1 MALVQRNGSK
11 RVQELTAAINIIP
24 NTWGLI
30 NQIGL
35 FNNEYKTQKN
45 ILVPRYTES
54 DFLLKDKNWDD
65 GTNTLVEGTKDELPL
80 KIPHF
85 PVKDA
90 ILPQDIDGVANW
102 NDVATGLDLE
112 TVANVRLR
120 KMERIRRSFGNVLEY
135 ARAKVITTGDVYSPN
150 GTLRTSYGD
159 TYNWYQ
165 EFGVTRE
172 EVDIDF
178 TNQAKDPKQELD
190 AVADLVDDGFKSGE
204 TIEQYIVLCS
214 PEFFD
219 ALTNHPYVKDSVKY
233 IDFAGISKE
242 LLIGTLGDGGLGA
255 KYQVFPYGRMLYV
268 RYHGSIGGER
278 FIPEGKAY
286 ALPRAYNM
294 FRTYFAPEQTF
305 TSINSMANDVYW
317 YETVNKRGTRIDIE
331 AESNFLNFV
340 SNPLAIVQMTMV

>member
-1 MALVQRNGSK
+1 MTLVQRDGSK
-11 RVQELTAAINIIP
+11 KVQELTAAINVIP

-30 NQIGL
+30 NRMGL
-35 FNNEYKTQKN
+35 FKHEYKTQKN

-54 DFLLKDKNWDD
+54 DFLLGDKNWDE
-65 GTNTLVEGTKDELPL
+65 GANTLVDGKRDELPL
-80 KIPHF
+80 KVPHF

-90 ILPQDIDGVANW
+90 ILPNDVDGVASW
-102 NDVATGLDLE
+102 SDVVNGLELE

-120 KMERIRRSFGNVLEY
+120 KMSSIRRTFANTLEL

-150 GTLRTSYGD
+150 GTLRTSYGN

-165 EFGVTRE
+165 EFGVARE

-178 TNQAKDPKQELD
+178 SNAAKDPKQELD
-190 AVADLVDDGFKSGE
+190 AVADLVDDGFVSGE

-242 LLIGTLGDGGLGA
+242 LLIGSLGDGGLGA

-268 RYHGSIGGER
+268 RYHGAIGGER
-278 FIPEGKAY
+278 FIPENKAY
-286 ALPRAYNM
+286 AFPRAEGM

-305 TSINSMANDVYW
+305 ASINSVANDVYW
-317 YETVNKRGTRIDIE
+317 YEAANKRGTRIDIE
-331 AESNFLNFV
+331 AESNFLNFI
-340 SNPLAIVQMTMV
+340 SDPLAVVQMTMV